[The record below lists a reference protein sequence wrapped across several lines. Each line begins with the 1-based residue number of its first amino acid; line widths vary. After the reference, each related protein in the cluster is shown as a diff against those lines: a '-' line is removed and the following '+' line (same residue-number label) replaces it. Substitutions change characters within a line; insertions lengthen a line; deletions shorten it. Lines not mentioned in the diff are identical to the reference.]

1 VTASRVLRLYATRPI
16 RAASFVVLT
25 CALTPLPVGADD
37 PSTPRPGE
45 QAEGPGSART
55 LLAKW
60 METERIIAQERAEWQ
75 HSRDM
80 LRARIDLVKS
90 EIQAQQEKAKQL
102 ADSGADLGA
111 KRSALLADDQAAR
124 AGLDA
129 LGGFVGDLESATRGL
144 SARFPEP
151 LRARIRPLI
160 DRMPADPTHTKVSL
174 AERFQNI
181 VGILNEANKFDNDI
195 SMSSEVRTLS
205 DGTPAEVRVIYV
217 GLGQAYFVSAKG
229 EAGVGRPGPDGWR
242 WDVDRAIAPGVAQV
256 VEILLA
262 KSKPKLVPL
271 PVNIQ

>member
-1 VTASRVLRLYATRPI
+1 VNHFRSQATSVWRPI
-16 RAASFVVLT
+16 VVAAVVVLF
-25 CALTPLPVGADD
+25 GAPAAVRAGVDEA
-37 PSTPRPGE
+37 PAP
-45 QAEGPGSART
+45 AENAGGPASART

-80 LRARIDLVKS
+80 LRARIDLVNS
-90 EIQAQQEKAKQL
+90 EIQAQQEKTKQL
-102 ADSGADLGA
+102 HDAAADLGA
-111 KRSALLADDQAAR
+111 KRATLLADDQAAQS
-124 AGLDA
+124 ALDA
-129 LGGFVGDLESATRGL
+129 LDGYVGDLEAGLRGL

-151 LRARIRPLI
+151 LRARVKPLL
-160 DRMPADPTHTKVSL
+160 DRMPADPAHTRVSL

-195 SMSSEVRTLS
+195 SMNAEVRTLS
-205 DGTPAEVRVIYV
+205 DGKPAEVRVVYV

-229 EAGVGRPGPDGWR
+229 EAGVGRPGPDGWL
-242 WDVDRAIAPGVAQV
+242 WEADPTIAPAVAQV

-271 PVNIQ
+271 PVSLQ